1 MIQANPESFQA
12 SLVKPHEQVEDSLN
26 QNPTTVSAQCDE
38 IDDTDT
44 ISVES
49 PRSEVKMNEDFFSEH
64 LDDLDT
70 EWFQK
75 FGSLIEVGQSGS
87 ITTKF
92 SCIEQDMDFD
102 LNVEIP
108 RELLKT
114 EGDHDHDHDPDPDH
128 VGLMTNYP
136 EVKLENDNRNYK
148 KKTENRGH

>member
-12 SLVKPHEQVEDSLN
+12 SLVKPLEQVEEAL
-26 QNPTTVSAQCDE
+26 NPTTTAAQCDE

-49 PRSEVKMNEDFFSEH
+49 PRIEVKMNEDFFSEH

-75 FGSLIEVGQSGS
+75 FGSLIGQSGS

-102 LNVEIP
+102 LNVELP
-108 RELLKT
+108 EELLKT
-114 EGDHDHDHDPDPDH
+114 EEDQDHI
-128 VGLMTNYP
+128 GLMTSNYP
-136 EVKLENDNRNYK
+136 EVKLENDNRKDYK
-148 KKTENRGH
+148 KK